1 MKRTQLRSEEFAQEV
16 SNANYQLEITKKDQI
31 ELQEDEQKIIY
42 LNQKPAFFYQQNK
55 LIPTLKILLE
65 KPLLKKITV
74 DMGAIPF
81 IIKGADIMRPGIKI
95 IDPQIIKDEP
105 LVIIDEKH
113 QKPLAI
119 GLALYN
125 ATEMQTLTTGKVI
138 KNIHYI

>member
-95 IDPQIIKDEP
+95 I
-105 LVIIDEKH
+105 
-113 QKPLAI
+113 
-119 GLALYN
+119 
-125 ATEMQTLTTGKVI
+125 
-138 KNIHYI
+138 KNIHYIGDALWKRE